1 MEYLQD
7 FVHIYGLKMFY
18 EEFEKLIY
26 CYVDMEKSAL
36 IVEDVGFEE
45 LNYDE
50 DIPIP
55 NLKDPECNTFLG
67 WILRELIELTNPRRA
82 TFILTSYGFFNFETG
97 K

>member
-1 MEYLQD
+1 
-7 FVHIYGLKMFY
+7 MFY

-55 NLKDPECNTFLG
+55 NLKDP
-67 WILRELIELTNPRRA
+67 
-82 TFILTSYGFFNFETG
+82 
-97 K
+97 